1 MRKLILLVSVLFV
14 VSLSLLAILIYRAS
28 PGPVSQEITGV
39 GIGSYDNESG
49 IIYLSGRRLNCD
61 QLDGSQAFTA
71 SCTVDIAGKTLEI
84 HARRNLTTDSHQL
97 SGTCEAFYDG
107 EEWPCSIGSRHVHV
121 HWFAFLSEP
130 LGLNRTQLEA
140 LRRQY
145 LIENLPQEI
154 FPGGAVL
161 VSAMA
166 ALIVILGASAWL
178 WPKRRNRFSFLAV
191 VTTLGSASLVSSFLL
206 FFLLTQGF
214 WD

>member
-1 MRKLILLVSVLFV
+1 LLVSVVFV
-14 VSLSLLAILIYRAS
+14 VSFSLLAILIYQAS
-28 PGPVSQEITGV
+28 PGPDSQVITGV

-49 IIYLSGRRLNCD
+49 IVYLSGRRLNCVRI
-61 QLDGSQAFTA
+61 DGAQAFAA
-71 SCTVDIAGKTLEI
+71 SCEVDILGKTLEI
-84 HARRNLTTDSHQL
+84 HARRNLATDSHQL
-97 SGTCEAFYDG
+97 SGTCAAFYDG

-130 LGLNRTQLEA
+130 LGLDRTQLEA

-145 LIENLPQEI
+145 LIENLPQGI

-161 VSAMA
+161 ISATT
-166 ALIVILGASAWL
+166 ALIAILGASAWL
-178 WPKRRNRFSFLAV
+178 WPRRRNRFSFLAV
-191 VTTLGSASLVSSFLL
+191 VTAVGSASLVSSFLL